1 MSLMRYFNKIIRS
14 SGTSNFKGRTVFKK
28 NGNVYT
34 VLLPLKKLVCGE
46 LTPLD
51 RPCPI
56 DKVDI
61 IGVDLKEFYSLPKE
75 VRVKYSRLWDGFA
88 QCISIAKT
96 GISKNKYD
104 MKIYMALSKDNKLY
118 PYGIEFSSPSLN
130 YDVINS
136 QDFINSDT
144 FIPRYDEIV
153 NEVKKI
159 DLSFGAIDSKPIKID
174 YKPYYSKMYIE
185 YEDGY
190 SADLGGNAFC
200 MLRDKDGLLQ
210 ICNPEKYA
218 VYESVAE
225 IVLRYNDFPITKIY
239 NLILN

>member
-1 MSLMRYFNKIIRS
+1 MSLMRYFNRIIRS
-14 SGTSNFKGRTVFKK
+14 CETYNFKGRTVFKK
-28 NGNVYT
+28 NGDVYT

-46 LTPLD
+46 LTALD
-51 RPCPI
+51 KPCPI

-61 IGVDLKEFYSLPKE
+61 IGVNLKEFYSLPKE

-88 QCISIAKT
+88 QCINIVKL
-96 GISKNKYD
+96 GISEDSYD

-130 YDVINS
+130 YDVIKS
-136 QDFINSDT
+136 KDFINSDT

-153 NEVKKI
+153 KEVKNL
-159 DLSFGAIDSKPIKID
+159 DLSFGVINSKPIKID

-190 SADLGGNAFC
+190 SAELDGTNFC

-210 ICNPEKYA
+210 LCNPEKYA
-218 VYESVAE
+218 VYESVAK
-225 IVLRYNDFPITKIY
+225 IVLRNNDFPITKFY

>member
-1 MSLMRYFNKIIRS
+1 MRYFNKIIRS

-88 QCISIAKT
+88 QCINIVKM

-118 PYGIEFSSPSLN
+118 LYGIEFSSPSLN

-153 NEVKKI
+153 NEVKKVRFK
-159 DLSFGAIDSKPIKID
+159 LW
-174 YKPYYSKMYIE
+174 
-185 YEDGY
+185 
-190 SADLGGNAFC
+190 
-200 MLRDKDGLLQ
+200 
-210 ICNPEKYA
+210 CNKQ
-218 VYESVAE
+218 
-225 IVLRYNDFPITKIY
+225 
-239 NLILN
+239 